1 MDLQDFMEEILTELK
16 TKLGKGFQA
25 EGIKTLKNN
34 GAAVYGITIRRQ
46 DADIAPCICIDG
58 LFARHLSG
66 TMDISRAADEI
77 VRCYEENAGMPEM
90 DISMLTDFKEA
101 ASMVH
106 GRLINTEM
114 NQELL
119 TGIPHREFLDLSL
132 AYEVRISV
140 KEKNDG
146 SILIHNSFLERWGAA
161 EEDLYEAACRNLK
174 NGGEAFLESMG
185 TVLSQWMKPGA
196 DIGSV
201 PMYILSNKR
210 KINGTVQILNHDILK
225 LAADV
230 MEGDFAMLPSS
241 IHEWILL
248 PYSRKNSRPDE
259 ARKLA
264 DIVRE
269 VNDTQVA
276 ETEILS
282 YHVYHYNSEDGE
294 ITIAA

>member
-1 MDLQDFMEEILTELK
+1 MGLQDFMEEILTELK
-16 TKLGKGFQA
+16 TKLGKEFQA

-34 GAAVYGITIRRQ
+34 GAAAYGITIRRQ
-46 DADIAPCICIDG
+46 NAGIAPCIYIDG
-58 LFARHLSG
+58 LFARYLSG
-66 TMDISRAADEI
+66 IMDINRAADEI
-77 VRCYEENAGMPEM
+77 VRSYEENAGMPEM
-90 DISMLTDFKEA
+90 DVSMLTDFKEA
-101 ASMVH
+101 ANMVH

-132 AYEVRISV
+132 AYEIRLPV

-146 SILIHNSFLERWGAA
+146 SILIHNSLLESWGMA
-161 EEDLYEAACRNLK
+161 EKDLYGAACRNLK
-174 NGGEAFLESMG
+174 NDGEAFLESMG
-185 TVLSQWMKPGA
+185 AVLSQWMNPGA

-201 PMYILSNKR
+201 PMYILSNKQ
-210 KINGTVQILNHDILK
+210 KMNGAAQILNNDILK
-225 LAADV
+225 LAAEV

-248 PYSRKNSRPDE
+248 PYSRKDGRPDE

-282 YHVYHYNSEDGE
+282 YHVYHYSRKNGE
-294 ITIAA
+294 VTIAA

>member
-1 MDLQDFMEEILTELK
+1 MGLQDFMEEILTELK

-34 GAAVYGITIRRQ
+34 GVAVYGITIRRQ
-46 DADIAPCICIDG
+46 NADIAPCIYIDG
-58 LFARHLSG
+58 LFARYLSG
-66 TMDISRAADEI
+66 TMDVSRAADEI

-132 AYEVRISV
+132 AYEVRLSA
-140 KEKNDG
+140 KGENDG
-146 SILIHNSFLERWGAA
+146 SILIHNGFLERWGIE
-161 EEDLYEAACRNLK
+161 EEDLYGAAFRNLK
-174 NGGEAFLESMG
+174 NNGEATLENMG
-185 TVLSQWMKPGA
+185 TVFGHWMKPDV
-196 DIGSV
+196 DIKNV
-201 PMYILSNKR
+201 PMYILSNKQ
-210 KINGTVQILNHDILK
+210 KINGAAQIFNNDILR
-225 LAADV
+225 LAADI
-230 MEGDFAMLPSS
+230 MKGDFAMLPSS

-248 PYSRKNSRPDE
+248 PYSRKDGNADE
-259 ARKLA
+259 ARNLA
-264 DIVRE
+264 LIVRE
-269 VNDTQVA
+269 VNDTQVI

-282 YHVYHYNSEDGE
+282 YHVYHYNSENGE
-294 ITIAA
+294 VTITA